1 MIVID
6 ASFALDLAL
15 ATVDSGALLARIRND
30 GRALAAPEVIDL
42 EVLQALRRQVR
53 LGHVDKDRAETAIAI
68 FDSLPIERFSHRIV
82 ATRIW
87 GLRNNLTAYDAAYFA
102 LAEALGA
109 PLWTRDVKFKSV
121 LGHGAEV
128 VVH

>member
-15 ATVDSGALLARIRND
+15 ATVDSGVLLSRLRGD

-53 LGHVDKDRAETAIAI
+53 LGHVDEERAAIAI
-68 FDSLPIERFSHRIV
+68 AIYDSFPIERFSHRMV
-82 ATRIW
+82 AARIW

-109 PLWTRDVKFKSV
+109 PLWTRDVKFRSV
-121 LGHGAEV
+121 PGHSAEV